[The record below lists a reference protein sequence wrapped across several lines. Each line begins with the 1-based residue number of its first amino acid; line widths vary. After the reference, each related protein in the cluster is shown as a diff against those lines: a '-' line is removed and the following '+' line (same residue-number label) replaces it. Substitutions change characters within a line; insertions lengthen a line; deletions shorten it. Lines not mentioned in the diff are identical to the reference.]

1 MGEENVVRSIA
12 KPKRRGG
19 GRLSI
24 ALMGAGPFTVFAL
37 QFWEKS
43 AWIGAL
49 LLVLGAAG
57 PVAYIA
63 SEAYLAARQR
73 QS

>member
-1 MGEENVVRSIA
+1 MTDDSASQGERQIR
-12 KPKRRGG
+12 KRGG

-49 LLVLGAAG
+49 LLLLGAAG

-63 SEAYLAARQR
+63 SEAYLAARER